1 MERSPTLL
9 ADNTYNYNIGTVAT
23 YSCNHGYGLVINPV
37 SEMRTVWMLVMVA
50 ALYSVD
56 RHQLA
61 NVSNELR
68 YSIHLLIH
76 AGYCY
81 IYIR

>member
-1 MERSPTLL
+1 
-9 ADNTYNYNIGTVAT
+9 
-23 YSCNHGYGLVINPV
+23 
-37 SEMRTVWMLVMVA
+37 MLVMVA

-61 NVSNELR
+61 NVSNEVR
-68 YSIHLLIH
+68 SACIVHLLIH